1 MKYINL
7 FILVIILCNCDT
19 KSQQSKVLNID
30 STKSHKNT
38 IEIDSSMITQKL
50 QVNTPNQKINIK
62 NNNIL
67 LPFNYSIDE
76 STGKY
81 TFKWNLCDL
90 IIDSESKDYSKLS
103 FANNIPY
110 KGYIGSEGKLHI
122 IKTNNSNAI
131 TTQKFVKQH
140 TELYKEIL
148 YSDDESI
155 IFKTHSGAFSVLF
168 YKYLNDK
175 KSFSIFYKENKSVGF
190 KATDKELLDLAI
202 SQLRVAKN
210 LHKQS
215 EKTDL
220 LNWENYKKS
229 LTILD
234 KKVFKIIYKDIEK
247 VIDSINTD
255 VVYTPKIEGN
265 WDLISITKT
274 SDESENLWKS
284 INNLPDNKVDFK
296 EIYNTKLSDQIAYL
310 RSSNKFLQVEYKDNS
325 TLILKKEDR
334 YDDKKIVYA
343 VFSKLKIKNK
353 EIIIFTGGY
362 QNFGQVNSKEMAY
375 FYFNLFKNYKM
386 FANKGYK

>member
-50 QVNTPNQKINIK
+50 QVNTPNQKIDIK

-122 IKTNNSNAI
+122 VKTNNSNAI
-131 TTQKFVKQH
+131 TTQKFIKQH
-140 TELYKEIL
+140 TELYKEIF

-155 IFKTHSGAFSVLF
+155 IFKTHSGDFSVLF

-210 LHKQS
+210 LYKQS
-215 EKTDL
+215 KKTDL

-284 INNLPDNKVDFK
+284 INNLTDNKVNFK

-310 RSSNKFLQVEYKDNS
+310 RSSNNFLQVEYKDNS
-325 TLILKKEDR
+325 TLILKKE
-334 YDDKKIVYA
+334 YKYGDKKIVYA

-375 FYFNLFKNYKM
+375 FYFNLFKNYKT
-386 FANKGYK
+386 FY